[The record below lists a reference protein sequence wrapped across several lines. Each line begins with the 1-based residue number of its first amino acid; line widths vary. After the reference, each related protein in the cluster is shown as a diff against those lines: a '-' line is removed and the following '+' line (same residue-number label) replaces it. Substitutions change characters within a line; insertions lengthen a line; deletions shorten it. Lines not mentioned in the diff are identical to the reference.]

1 MWLIFRYLLEYYV
14 TVRNKGKGKPIFLM
28 NFKTNSILIEDVW
41 SLFLVFTSNFSAHV
55 RSKFLEI
62 GRHWG
67 LLDSTAT
74 PSSPVGSHATSQSLN
89 DSNVHPGEWSSSLKR
104 IPATEAAQR
113 NDTE

>member
-1 MWLIFRYLLEYYV
+1 
-14 TVRNKGKGKPIFLM
+14 M
-28 NFKTNSILIEDVW
+28 NFKTDSILIEDVW